1 MSATTHL
8 RLVLRVASRAH
19 HQRRPCRASLPSPA
33 SSPPFP
39 TWEGLGQHR
48 RHASAAQRDHASS
61 SPFTVVSADALATR
75 DIARALADV
84 LTQGD
89 VVLLR
94 GDVGAGKTTLAR
106 AFVRRRLGDESAP
119 VPSPTYLLQQ
129 VYDAA
134 TPIHHYDLY
143 RLPTSGGD
151 GEDGI
156 GAARTSML
164 DLATS
169 FRDAITLIEW
179 PDRLDCATAFPAE
192 RFEVTIDGGDDEPEQ
207 DANDDASDDGEEHD
221 VRKLTLTA
229 VGDGHAKRLREAVA
243 SMAESE
249 SAHEGALVVL

>member
-8 RLVLRVASRAH
+8 RLVLRVASRAQH
-19 HQRRPCRASLPSPA
+19 RRRPCRASLPSPA

-61 SPFTVVSADALATR
+61 SPFTVATSCFCEVTW
-75 DIARALADV
+75 AP
-84 LTQGD
+84 
-89 VVLLR
+89 
-94 GDVGAGKTTLAR
+94 GKTTLAR